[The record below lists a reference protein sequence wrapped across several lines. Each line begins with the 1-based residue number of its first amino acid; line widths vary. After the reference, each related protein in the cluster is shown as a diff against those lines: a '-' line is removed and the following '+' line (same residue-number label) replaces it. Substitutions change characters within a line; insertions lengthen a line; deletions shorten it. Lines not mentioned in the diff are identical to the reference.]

1 VNPPEYTCN
10 LLFFMAKRAGLGE
23 TGVPRDVIV
32 SLASGIET
40 ESQRAQAHQTL
51 NKLCTDSQ
59 YPFIEERTE
68 DKVAIQPK
76 QLDEFAQFLKHSCG
90 KPDDWVEDKIRRS

>member
-1 VNPPEYTCN
+1 
-10 LLFFMAKRAGLGE
+10 MAKRAGLGE

-40 ESQRAQAHQTL
+40 KSERAQAHQTL
-51 NKLCTDSQ
+51 TRLCTDPQ

-68 DKVAIQPK
+68 NKVAIRPG

-90 KPDDWVEDKIRRS
+90 KPDDWVEDKIHR